1 MNNNEI
7 DYKQQYQEDMKY
19 VLDELIVM
27 QTVINS
33 MYSIAHKLNVNIDTM
48 ECLTTI
54 KQGFDLTVNNV
65 KKRFE
70 VNWIK
75 NKTCSC

>member
-1 MNNNEI
+1 MHNNEI

-75 NKTCSC
+75 K

>member
-75 NKTCSC
+75 K